1 MCPVPFSAH
10 QLNLARRGPVVMKFY
25 FLTSEERLSE
35 IKVAEDWGLESKPHD
50 WNWGHVQ
57 GTRLHQLLERTKI
70 LLPRKEYLFNK
81 FSHTV
86 RETQKLP
93 GDCPVYA
100 SLWSNFTSKISFE
113 TPTSHG
119 GHQFLCP
126 LSILPGLSE
135 WLSVPFKTELRQDEG
150 QLLCW
155 PVRFFCHLATCKP
168 REALLRGC
176 SCTLHAGWAAL
187 SLCWLWVACISR
199 SCQQA
204 EGQKKIPLKN
214 MKHMLHCFF
223 VAVKKT
229 EELTISE
236 FLEVSK
242 DSTRIKSA
250 RENTN

>member
-10 QLNLARRGPVVMKFY
+10 QLNLARRGPVVMKFD

-93 GDCPVYA
+93 GDCPVYP

-150 QLLCW
+150 QLCADLSD
-155 PVRFFCHLATCKP
+155 FFATW
-168 REALLRGC
+168 
-176 SCTLHAGWAAL
+176 LHASRERPFSEAAAAL
-187 SLCWLWVACISR
+187 CTPAGLHSASVGSELPAFQGAASR
-199 SCQQA
+199 
-204 EGQKKIPLKN
+204 P
-214 MKHMLHCFF
+214 
-223 VAVKKT
+223 
-229 EELTISE
+229 
-236 FLEVSK
+236 
-242 DSTRIKSA
+242 RA
-250 RENTN
+250 RRRSH

>member
-1 MCPVPFSAH
+1 MEFD
-10 QLNLARRGPVVMKFY
+10 

-35 IKVAEDWGLESKPHD
+35 INVAEDWGLESKPND

-93 GDCPVYA
+93 GDCPVYP

-126 LSILPGLSE
+126 LPILPGLSE

-155 PVRFFCHLATCKP
+155 PVRFFLPLGYMQAERGPSQRLQLHSAWWMGCTQP
-168 REALLRGC
+168 LL
-176 SCTLHAGWAAL
+176 AL
-187 SLCWLWVACISR
+187 SCLHFKELPACWGP
-199 SCQQA
+199 
-204 EGQKKIPLKN
+204 EEDPLKN
-214 MKHMLHCFF
+214 MKHASLLLCCC
-223 VAVKKT
+223 
-229 EELTISE
+229 
-236 FLEVSK
+236 
-242 DSTRIKSA
+242 
-250 RENTN
+250 